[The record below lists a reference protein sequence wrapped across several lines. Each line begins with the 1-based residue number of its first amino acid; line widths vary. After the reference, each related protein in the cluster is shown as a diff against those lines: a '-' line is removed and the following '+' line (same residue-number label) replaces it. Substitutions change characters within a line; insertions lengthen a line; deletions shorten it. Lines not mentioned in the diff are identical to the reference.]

1 MNTMINSFNKPPVP
15 CGGRPPKPHCY
26 PYNRP
31 ARDSYSF
38 CCCGRVPNPPS
49 SKFPTSGPF
58 EGSGFALKDT
68 NPYIIDTTYT
78 SYGQVL
84 CFSESVITNVTQRRD
99 PSCINLSATFDM
111 TDTNLTNTVR
121 MDFLEKYTSRKYS
134 ALQGVLPI
142 IKNET
147 KFKVYY
153 TITDSDGGVTYQGT
167 AVSTVLDNH
176 FHFTDIRDM
185 YVLSANNLIIENIPA
200 MTFGGLYTI
209 TIDKVE
215 AYVSVIN
222 TVEHLQDGLNPYYTF
237 YDNNMK
243 IQLQHDIIN
252 SETADDEIM
261 IAECVVNKSFEYQAN
276 VTTRLRMTFHA
287 FMSTMIAC
295 GDTTGVWEALNSPTE
310 EIITQLRNEMT
321 AVEDEIK
328 TLHEIIEQQ
337 NLLIQKL
344 SGQIDLNKENII
356 RHETS
361 INLLTDRADTVDTS
375 ISDLNARVTKLE
387 AIPLALIPY
396 KNGVKFSKGQLTW
409 IHTGE
414 LYQITS
420 NYTAS
425 GTFNDDIADGHLVPV
440 VNNASNVTAITDKV
454 NELETSVDDI
464 KTQAEG
470 LSTRITS
477 ISNTVTETTSTVEDN
492 TNDINTNKENIS
504 SLESRVTTLENNES
518 SGS

>member
-1 MNTMINSFNKPPVP
+1 MFIPNSSLKPPI
-15 CGGRPPKPHCY
+15 PPHY
-26 PYNRP
+26 PYNRHV
-31 ARDSYSF
+31 RDSYTF

-58 EGSGFALKDT
+58 VGSGFVLNDT
-68 NPYIIDTTYT
+68 NPYLVDTTYT

-121 MDFLEKYTSRKYS
+121 MDFFEKYTSRKYS

-185 YVLSANNLIIENIPA
+185 HVISANNIIIENIPA
-200 MTFGGLYTI
+200 MTFGGIYTI

-215 AYVSVIN
+215 AYVSVIDAAK
-222 TVEHLQDGLNPYYTF
+222 HLQDGLNPYYTF

-252 SETADDEIM
+252 SETADDELM
-261 IAECVVNKSFEYQAN
+261 IASCLVNKSFDYQAN
-276 VTTRLRMTFHA
+276 VTTRLRMSFRA

-361 INLLTDRADTVDTS
+361 ITDLSSRIDTVDIS
-375 ISDLNARVTKLE
+375 ITDLNKRVAKLE
-387 AIPLALIPY
+387 SIPLATVSY
-396 KNGVKFSKGQLTW
+396 KTGVEFIKGQLTW
-409 IHTGE
+409 IHYGD
-414 LYQITS
+414 LYQVTQ

-425 GTFNDDIADGHLVPV
+425 GNFADDISEGYLVPV
-440 VNNASNVTAITDKV
+440 TNNVNSLSSVADNVDNI
-454 NELETSVDDI
+454 
-464 KTQAEG
+464 
-470 LSTRITS
+470 
-477 ISNTVTETTSTVEDN
+477 EDN
-492 TNDINTNKENIS
+492 TGNDINQ
-504 SLESRVTTLENNES
+504 
-518 SGS
+518 

>member
-1 MNTMINSFNKPPVP
+1 
-15 CGGRPPKPHCY
+15 
-26 PYNRP
+26 
-31 ARDSYSF
+31 
-38 CCCGRVPNPPS
+38 
-49 SKFPTSGPF
+49 
-58 EGSGFALKDT
+58 
-68 NPYIIDTTYT
+68 
-78 SYGQVL
+78 
-84 CFSESVITNVTQRRD
+84 
-99 PSCINLSATFDM
+99 
-111 TDTNLTNTVR
+111 
-121 MDFLEKYTSRKYS
+121 
-134 ALQGVLPI
+134 
-142 IKNET
+142 
-147 KFKVYY
+147 
-153 TITDSDGGVTYQGT
+153 
-167 AVSTVLDNH
+167 
-176 FHFTDIRDM
+176 
-185 YVLSANNLIIENIPA
+185 
-200 MTFGGLYTI
+200 
-209 TIDKVE
+209 
-215 AYVSVIN
+215 
-222 TVEHLQDGLNPYYTF
+222 
-237 YDNNMK
+237 MK

-276 VTTRLRMTFHA
+276 VTTRLRMTFRA

-420 NYTAS
+420 DYTAS
-425 GTFNDDIADGHLVPV
+425 GTFNEDIADGHLVPV
-440 VNNASNVTAITDKV
+440 VNNASDVTAITDKV

-470 LSTRITS
+470 LSTQIAS